1 MDMVSIKKYLRPG
14 KPGSDDYI
22 RFLQALLTGISLHAV
37 EANETDL
44 TRFRL
49 EVSAISAKLDE
60 HSTSEEIDAAIDFV
74 IRAVDGYNQIASR
87 MSQAHLAELQ
97 AMLAMTTETICYLS
111 DSSKTGIEQL
121 QLVERN
127 LQQASSIRDVRLLR
141 GKLDDCLTL
150 VRSESNRLRDQSRT
164 RIRALQEAVER
175 TSNHVRSVG
184 AVVPDLSPVRRDEVE
199 QLIAAKIAQGKEF
212 VVAIFA
218 IDGLS
223 QIASRYGPE
232 IADDIQLAVVAHLKQ
247 ALDPGT
253 VHRWSGP
260 ALAAILELR
269 TTFQAMERQMHELA
283 AVRLEKTIEKDER
296 FVLLPITCSLI
307 VQKVS
312 DADAVEDVI
321 ANLDDFVAAHAGARR
336 H

>member
-1 MDMVSIKKYLRPG
+1 M
-14 KPGSDDYI
+14 
-22 RFLQALLTGISLHAV
+22 
-37 EANETDL
+37 
-44 TRFRL
+44 

-74 IRAVDGYNQIASR
+74 IRAVDGSNQIASR